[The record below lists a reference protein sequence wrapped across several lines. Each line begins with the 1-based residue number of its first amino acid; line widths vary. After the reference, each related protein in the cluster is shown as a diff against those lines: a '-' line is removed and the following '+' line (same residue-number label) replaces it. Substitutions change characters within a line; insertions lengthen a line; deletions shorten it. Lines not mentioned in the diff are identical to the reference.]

1 MKPGQKE
8 LWRVVNAS
16 ADSLYDGRLLYN
28 GVPRPL
34 QVVGLDGVP
43 IGSRDGEGTL
53 STLTDIF
60 FPASSAR
67 RPPA

>member
-16 ADSLYDGRLLYN
+16 ADSLYDVRLLYN